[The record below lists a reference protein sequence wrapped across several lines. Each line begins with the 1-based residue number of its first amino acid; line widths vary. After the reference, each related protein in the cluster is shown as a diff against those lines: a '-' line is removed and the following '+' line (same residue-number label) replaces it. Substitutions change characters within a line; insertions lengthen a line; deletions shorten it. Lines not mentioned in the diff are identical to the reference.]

1 MHTTASDGVLS
12 PEVLVQLARKRK
24 LDVIAITDHD
34 TTGGIGT
41 AQAESN
47 GIPIVIPGIE
57 LSAEHQGADV
67 DILGYCIDPTN
78 TILQSRLA
86 LSRKNRITRA
96 GAMVERLA
104 DLGAPVR
111 MERVLELA
119 NGGSVC
125 RPHIARALVEAGHV
139 EGLQDAFERY
149 LGNGA
154 PAYIPGNKLTPGEAI
169 DLIHTAGGVAVLA
182 HPALVP
188 NYAALIE
195 MLIPLGLDGVEV
207 AHPKNSNPVRANLRG
222 IAKKHDLIM
231 TGGSDFH
238 RPEADSL
245 GSVTPPAGC
254 VAQLRARAEVYRAN

>member
-1 MHTTASDGVLS
+1 MHTTASDGVLTPS
-12 PEVLVQLARKRK
+12 ALVQLVRARKI
-24 LDVIAITDHD
+24 DIIAITDHD
-34 TTGGIGT
+34 TTGAFIE
-41 AQAESN
+41 AQAAAGEMPII
-47 GIPIVIPGIE
+47 IPAIE
-57 LSAEHQGADV
+57 LSAEYYGADV
-67 DILGYCIDPTN
+67 DILGYYIDPAN
-78 TILQSRLA
+78 TIFQNRLEQSR
-86 LSRKNRITRA
+86 RNRITRA
-96 GAMVERLA
+96 QAMVEKLA
-104 DLGAPVR
+104 DLGVPVR
-111 MERVLELA
+111 FERVLELA

-139 EGLQDAFERY
+139 EGLRDAFDRY

-154 PAYIPGNKLTPGEAI
+154 PAYLPGDKLSPQAAI
-169 DLIHTAGGVAVLA
+169 DLIHTAGGAAVLA

-188 NYAALIE
+188 DYAALIE

-207 AHPKNSNPVRANLRG
+207 AHPKNPNPVRANLRG
-222 IAKKHDLIM
+222 LAKKHDLIM